1 MKIVL
6 QDGAKDCGVCCL
18 LSIIRYYGGD
28 VSKEYL
34 REITNTTRNGV
45 TAYNLIEGAKKVGF
59 IAEGVFG
66 DMTNIEDNNLPC
78 LAHLSINSKY
88 KHFVVVYKIDI
99 NNNRIIIMDP
109 AKGKKVLTIS
119 EFKLQST
126 NNYIFLRPNKKIP
139 LLLKRNIVRRTIRK
153 IFLENKGLF
162 ILLIFLIFISFVFN
176 VLAAFHFKYLLEFVI
191 NYQVFTNL
199 ETICIVLFI
208 LYLFKLCS
216 CLFRN
221 ILFLKISNTIDER
234 LTINAFRQILLLPY
248 LYYKNRTTGE
258 VISRLKDLSVV
269 KDFLIKLSNI
279 LFTDFFSVVVFLI
292 FLFNINFKLTL
303 IILIFS
309 VILFAFSGI
318 ITKIR
323 RKKYVRLCKKS
334 DICNSYLIE
343 SLSSA
348 DTIKGG
354 HVEKRLVDKF
364 LLLYKS
370 FLEKSYLY
378 LLSLEFCEF
387 IKDNIKSLLLLVVYG
402 VGCILIL
409 RQKMEVGD
417 LFLYQTFLVYYMTGV
432 SRMETL
438 IDEYNNY
445 LISLNRVEDLYTISS
460 EKFLGSFYYYAYD
473 LMGDIQF
480 KNLFYKYSS
489 KEILKGVNL
498 VIKRG
503 EKILL
508 VGESGSGKSSLVKIL
523 MRYLEVPYGMCSICN
538 IDINHYH
545 LENIRNNISY
555 VSCNEFLFTDSLYNN
570 ITLGREI
577 DEKDFYSVVN
587 ITKVSDLV
595 FAKGNDWHMM
605 VEENGFNFSNGEKQR
620 IVLSRY
626 LLKNSS
632 IYIFDE
638 AFGQI
643 DVGMEKDILKNV
655 FSYLKDKTVIV
666 ISHRLNNKKLFDK
679 VLKLDNGL
687 IYEEKI

>member
-1 MKIVL
+1 M
-6 QDGAKDCGVCCL
+6 
-18 LSIIRYYGGD
+18 
-28 VSKEYL
+28 
-34 REITNTTRNGV
+34 
-45 TAYNLIEGAKKVGF
+45 
-59 IAEGVFG
+59 
-66 DMTNIEDNNLPC
+66 
-78 LAHLSINSKY
+78 
-88 KHFVVVYKIDI
+88 
-99 NNNRIIIMDP
+99 
-109 AKGKKVLTIS
+109 
-119 EFKLQST
+119 
-126 NNYIFLRPNKKIP
+126 
-139 LLLKRNIVRRTIRK
+139 
-153 IFLENKGLF
+153 
-162 ILLIFLIFISFVFN
+162 
-176 VLAAFHFKYLLEFVI
+176 
-191 NYQVFTNL
+191 
-199 ETICIVLFI
+199 
-208 LYLFKLCS
+208 
-216 CLFRN
+216 
-221 ILFLKISNTIDER
+221 
-234 LTINAFRQILLLPY
+234 
-248 LYYKNRTTGE
+248 
-258 VISRLKDLSVV
+258 
-269 KDFLIKLSNI
+269 
-279 LFTDFFSVVVFLI
+279 
-292 FLFNINFKLTL
+292 
-303 IILIFS
+303 
-309 VILFAFSGI
+309 
-318 ITKIR
+318 
-323 RKKYVRLCKKS
+323 
-334 DICNSYLIE
+334 
-343 SLSSA
+343 
-348 DTIKGG
+348 
-354 HVEKRLVDKF
+354 
-364 LLLYKS
+364 LLYKS

-387 IKDNIKSLLLLVVYG
+387 IKDNIKSLLLLVVNG

-508 VGESGSGKSSLVKIL
+508 VGESGSGISSLVKIL